1 MLKERCRQFR
11 YTEQHQG
18 WDYQNA
24 DLKKINFQIAA
35 VLSLLAMAVVE
46 AGCGGYGGHYGGHG
60 GYGHHGYYG
69 KRAADYGYNGHA
81 YGLNTDHN
89 MRRYEDQNYGSFGQY
104 GLHSKQVDDY
114 CSDKY
119 CVDYPH

>member
-11 YTEQHQG
+11 YTEQHQS

-35 VLSLLAMAVVE
+35 VLSLLAMAVAE
-46 AGCGGYGGHYGGHG
+46 AGYG
-60 GYGHHGYYG
+60 GYGHHGDYG
-69 KRAADYGYNGHA
+69 KRAVDYGYNGHA

-89 MRRYEDQNYGSFGQY
+89 MRRYEDQNFGSFGQIFIKFISVTY
-104 GLHSKQVDDY
+104 SRRFGFAFLLPYSLFDN
-114 CSDKY
+114 S
-119 CVDYPH
+119 